1 MKNDYYKAYD
11 KRYRQTYEN
20 NSLWEIQ
27 ERTKEIIDTLKKYK
41 ITKKSNILE
50 LGCGEGRDAIYLLDN
65 GYNVLGVDYS
75 FAVIDK
81 CNELTNYKYVNNFK
95 QLDLIENSLNE
106 KFDFIYS
113 VAVIHMFVLDEHRN
127 KFYNFIYD
135 HLKDNGIALIISM
148 GDGILEIN
156 SDLEKA
162 FDDTKRVNINTNKE
176 IMRVIQEALDSIRDF
191 PKDVL
196 TQVFSR
202 DDVKI
207 MLSLDKYI
215 DLIIPRGGNN
225 LVRFIKE
232 NTKIPV
238 LGHADGIC
246 HIFVDESA
254 DLEKAKRVIIDAKTQ
269 YPSACNAVET
279 LLIHKDFKYTTELLK
294 ALEEAGVELI
304 AKPERV
310 L

>member
-20 NSLWEIQ
+20 NSLWEIS
-27 ERTKEIIDTLKKYK
+27 ERTKEVIDTLKKYK
-41 ITKKSNILE
+41 ITKNSNILE

-75 FAVIDK
+75 FTVIDK

-148 GDGILEIN
+148 GDGVLEIN

-176 IMRVIQEALDSIRDF
+176 IMVASTSCRVKKIDEMKKEIQLNNLEILEEKII
-191 PKDVL
+191 
-196 TQVFSR
+196 
-202 DDVKI
+202 DDVPSFNKC
-207 MLSLDKYI
+207 MLFIVKKMEVKHEDLYDK
-215 DLIIPRGGNN
+215 
-225 LVRFIKE
+225 
-232 NTKIPV
+232 TW
-238 LGHADGIC
+238 
-246 HIFVDESA
+246 
-254 DLEKAKRVIIDAKTQ
+254 
-269 YPSACNAVET
+269 
-279 LLIHKDFKYTTELLK
+279 
-294 ALEEAGVELI
+294 
-304 AKPERV
+304 
-310 L
+310 

>member
-20 NSLWEIQ
+20 NSLWEIS
-27 ERTKEIIDTLKKYK
+27 ERTKEVIDTLKKYK
-41 ITKKSNILE
+41 ITKNSNILE

-113 VAVIHMFVLDEHRN
+113 VSVIHMFVLDEHRN

-148 GDGILEIN
+148 GDGTLEIN

-176 IMRVIQEALDSIRDF
+176 IMVASTSCRVKKIDEMKKEIQLNNLEILEEKII
-191 PKDVL
+191 
-196 TQVFSR
+196 
-202 DDVKI
+202 DDVPSFNKC
-207 MLSLDKYI
+207 MLFIVKKKLEVKYEDLYDK
-215 DLIIPRGGNN
+215 
-225 LVRFIKE
+225 
-232 NTKIPV
+232 TW
-238 LGHADGIC
+238 
-246 HIFVDESA
+246 
-254 DLEKAKRVIIDAKTQ
+254 
-269 YPSACNAVET
+269 
-279 LLIHKDFKYTTELLK
+279 
-294 ALEEAGVELI
+294 
-304 AKPERV
+304 
-310 L
+310 

>member
-20 NSLWEIQ
+20 NSLWEIS
-27 ERTKEIIDTLKKYK
+27 ERTKEVIDTLKKYK
-41 ITKKSNILE
+41 ITKNSNILE

-65 GYNVLGVDYS
+65 GYKVLGVDYS

-148 GDGILEIN
+148 GDGTLEIN

-176 IMRVIQEALDSIRDF
+176 IMVASTSCRV
-191 PKDVL
+191 K
-196 TQVFSR
+196 
-202 DDVKI
+202 K
-207 MLSLDKYI
+207 
-215 DLIIPRGGNN
+215 
-225 LVRFIKE
+225 
-232 NTKIPV
+232 
-238 LGHADGIC
+238 
-246 HIFVDESA
+246 
-254 DLEKAKRVIIDAKTQ
+254 
-269 YPSACNAVET
+269 
-279 LLIHKDFKYTTELLK
+279 
-294 ALEEAGVELI
+294 
-304 AKPERV
+304 
-310 L
+310 

>member
-27 ERTKEIIDTLKKYK
+27 ERTKEIIDTLEKYK

-81 CNELTNYKYVNNFK
+81 CNELTDYKYVNNFK

-127 KFYNFIYD
+127 KFYNFIYN

-176 IMRVIQEALDSIRDF
+176 IMVASTSCRVKKIDEMKKEIQLNNLEILEEKIID
-191 PKDVL
+191 DVL
-196 TQVFSR
+196 SF
-202 DDVKI
+202 DKCMLFIVKKKWEVKYED
-207 MLSLDKYI
+207 LYDK
-215 DLIIPRGGNN
+215 
-225 LVRFIKE
+225 
-232 NTKIPV
+232 TW
-238 LGHADGIC
+238 
-246 HIFVDESA
+246 
-254 DLEKAKRVIIDAKTQ
+254 
-269 YPSACNAVET
+269 
-279 LLIHKDFKYTTELLK
+279 
-294 ALEEAGVELI
+294 
-304 AKPERV
+304 
-310 L
+310 

>member
-20 NSLWEIQ
+20 NSLWEIS
-27 ERTKEIIDTLKKYK
+27 ERTKEVIDTLKKYK
-41 ITKKSNILE
+41 ITKNSNILE

-75 FAVIDK
+75 FTVIDK

-148 GDGILEIN
+148 GDGTLEIN

-176 IMRVIQEALDSIRDF
+176 IMVASTSCRVKKIDEMKKEIQLNNLKILEEKII
-191 PKDVL
+191 
-196 TQVFSR
+196 
-202 DDVKI
+202 DDVPSFNKC
-207 MLSLDKYI
+207 MLFIVKKKMEVKHEDLYDK
-215 DLIIPRGGNN
+215 
-225 LVRFIKE
+225 
-232 NTKIPV
+232 TW
-238 LGHADGIC
+238 
-246 HIFVDESA
+246 
-254 DLEKAKRVIIDAKTQ
+254 
-269 YPSACNAVET
+269 
-279 LLIHKDFKYTTELLK
+279 
-294 ALEEAGVELI
+294 
-304 AKPERV
+304 
-310 L
+310 

>member
-20 NSLWEIQ
+20 NSLWEIS
-27 ERTKEIIDTLKKYK
+27 ETTKEVIDTLKKYK
-41 ITKKSNILE
+41 ITKNSNILE

-148 GDGILEIN
+148 GDGTLEIN

-176 IMRVIQEALDSIRDF
+176 IMVASTSCRVKKIDEMKKEIQLNNLKILEEKII
-191 PKDVL
+191 
-196 TQVFSR
+196 
-202 DDVKI
+202 DDVPSFNKC
-207 MLSLDKYI
+207 MLFIVKKKLEVKYEDLYDK
-215 DLIIPRGGNN
+215 
-225 LVRFIKE
+225 
-232 NTKIPV
+232 TW
-238 LGHADGIC
+238 
-246 HIFVDESA
+246 
-254 DLEKAKRVIIDAKTQ
+254 
-269 YPSACNAVET
+269 
-279 LLIHKDFKYTTELLK
+279 
-294 ALEEAGVELI
+294 
-304 AKPERV
+304 
-310 L
+310 

>member
-11 KRYRQTYEN
+11 KRYKQTYEN
-20 NSLWEIQ
+20 NSLWEIP
-27 ERTKEIIDTLKKYK
+27 ERTKEVIDTLKKYK

-75 FAVIDK
+75 FTVIDK
-81 CNELTNYKYVNNFK
+81 CNELTDYKYVNNFK

-148 GDGILEIN
+148 GDGVLEIN

-162 FDDTKRVNINTNKE
+162 FDDTKRVNINTSKE
-176 IMRVIQEALDSIRDF
+176 IIVASTSCRVKKIDEMKKEIQLNNLEILEEKII
-191 PKDVL
+191 
-196 TQVFSR
+196 
-202 DDVKI
+202 DDVPSFNKC
-207 MLSLDKYI
+207 MLFIVKKKMEVKHEDLYDK
-215 DLIIPRGGNN
+215 
-225 LVRFIKE
+225 
-232 NTKIPV
+232 TW
-238 LGHADGIC
+238 
-246 HIFVDESA
+246 
-254 DLEKAKRVIIDAKTQ
+254 
-269 YPSACNAVET
+269 
-279 LLIHKDFKYTTELLK
+279 
-294 ALEEAGVELI
+294 
-304 AKPERV
+304 
-310 L
+310 

>member
-20 NSLWEIQ
+20 NSLWEIS
-27 ERTKEIIDTLKKYK
+27 ERTKEVIDTLKKYK
-41 ITKKSNILE
+41 ITKNSNILE

-75 FAVIDK
+75 FTVIDK

-148 GDGILEIN
+148 GDGALEIN

-176 IMRVIQEALDSIRDF
+176 IMVASTSCRVKKIDEMKKEIQLNNLEILEEKII
-191 PKDVL
+191 
-196 TQVFSR
+196 
-202 DDVKI
+202 DDVPSFNKC
-207 MLSLDKYI
+207 MLFIVKKKMEVKHEDLYDK
-215 DLIIPRGGNN
+215 
-225 LVRFIKE
+225 
-232 NTKIPV
+232 TW
-238 LGHADGIC
+238 
-246 HIFVDESA
+246 
-254 DLEKAKRVIIDAKTQ
+254 
-269 YPSACNAVET
+269 
-279 LLIHKDFKYTTELLK
+279 
-294 ALEEAGVELI
+294 
-304 AKPERV
+304 
-310 L
+310 

>member
-20 NSLWEIQ
+20 NSLWEIS
-27 ERTKEIIDTLKKYK
+27 ERTKEVIDTLKKYK
-41 ITKKSNILE
+41 ITKNSNILE

-113 VAVIHMFVLDEHRN
+113 VAVIHIFVLDEHRN

-148 GDGILEIN
+148 GDGTLEIN

-176 IMRVIQEALDSIRDF
+176 IMVASTSCRVKKIDEMKKEIQLNNLKILEEKII
-191 PKDVL
+191 
-196 TQVFSR
+196 
-202 DDVKI
+202 DDVPSFNKCMI
-207 MLSLDKYI
+207 FIVKKKLEVKYEDLYDK
-215 DLIIPRGGNN
+215 
-225 LVRFIKE
+225 
-232 NTKIPV
+232 TW
-238 LGHADGIC
+238 
-246 HIFVDESA
+246 
-254 DLEKAKRVIIDAKTQ
+254 
-269 YPSACNAVET
+269 
-279 LLIHKDFKYTTELLK
+279 
-294 ALEEAGVELI
+294 
-304 AKPERV
+304 
-310 L
+310 

>member
-20 NSLWEIQ
+20 NSLWEIS
-27 ERTKEIIDTLKKYK
+27 ERTKEVIDTLKKYK
-41 ITKKSNILE
+41 IAKNSNILE

-148 GDGILEIN
+148 GDGTLEIN

-176 IMRVIQEALDSIRDF
+176 IMVASTSCRVKKIDEMKKEIQLNNLEILEEKIID
-191 PKDVL
+191 DVL
-196 TQVFSR
+196 SFNKCMLFI
-202 DDVKI
+202 VKKK
-207 MLSLDKYI
+207 LEVKYEDLYDK
-215 DLIIPRGGNN
+215 
-225 LVRFIKE
+225 
-232 NTKIPV
+232 TW
-238 LGHADGIC
+238 
-246 HIFVDESA
+246 
-254 DLEKAKRVIIDAKTQ
+254 
-269 YPSACNAVET
+269 
-279 LLIHKDFKYTTELLK
+279 
-294 ALEEAGVELI
+294 
-304 AKPERV
+304 
-310 L
+310 

>member
-27 ERTKEIIDTLKKYK
+27 ERTKEIIDTLEKYK

-81 CNELTNYKYVNNFK
+81 CNELTDYKYVNNFK

-127 KFYNFIYD
+127 KFYNFIYN

-176 IMRVIQEALDSIRDF
+176 IMVASTSCRVKKIDEMKKEIQLNNLEILEEKIID
-191 PKDVL
+191 DVL
-196 TQVFSR
+196 SF
-202 DDVKI
+202 DKCMLFIVKKK
-207 MLSLDKYI
+207 LEVKYENLYDK
-215 DLIIPRGGNN
+215 
-225 LVRFIKE
+225 
-232 NTKIPV
+232 TW
-238 LGHADGIC
+238 
-246 HIFVDESA
+246 
-254 DLEKAKRVIIDAKTQ
+254 
-269 YPSACNAVET
+269 
-279 LLIHKDFKYTTELLK
+279 
-294 ALEEAGVELI
+294 
-304 AKPERV
+304 
-310 L
+310 

>member
-20 NSLWEIQ
+20 NSLWEIS
-27 ERTKEIIDTLKKYK
+27 ERTKEVIDTLKKYK
-41 ITKKSNILE
+41 ITKNSNILE

-148 GDGILEIN
+148 GDGTLEIN

-176 IMRVIQEALDSIRDF
+176 IMVASTSCRVKKIDEMKKEIQLNNLKILEEKII
-191 PKDVL
+191 
-196 TQVFSR
+196 
-202 DDVKI
+202 DDVPSFNKC
-207 MLSLDKYI
+207 MLFIVKKKLEVKYEDLYDK
-215 DLIIPRGGNN
+215 
-225 LVRFIKE
+225 
-232 NTKIPV
+232 TW
-238 LGHADGIC
+238 
-246 HIFVDESA
+246 
-254 DLEKAKRVIIDAKTQ
+254 
-269 YPSACNAVET
+269 
-279 LLIHKDFKYTTELLK
+279 
-294 ALEEAGVELI
+294 
-304 AKPERV
+304 
-310 L
+310 

>member
-20 NSLWEIQ
+20 NSLWEIS
-27 ERTKEIIDTLKKYK
+27 ERTKEVIDTLKKYK
-41 ITKKSNILE
+41 IAKNSNILE
-50 LGCGEGRDAIYLLDN
+50 FGCGEGRNAIYLLDN

-113 VAVIHMFVLDEHRN
+113 VVVIHMFVLDEHRN

-148 GDGILEIN
+148 GDGALEIN

-176 IMRVIQEALDSIRDF
+176 IMVASTSCRVKKIDEMKKEIQLNNLEILEEKII
-191 PKDVL
+191 
-196 TQVFSR
+196 
-202 DDVKI
+202 DDVPSFNKC
-207 MLSLDKYI
+207 MLFIVKKKLEVKYEDLYDK
-215 DLIIPRGGNN
+215 
-225 LVRFIKE
+225 
-232 NTKIPV
+232 TW
-238 LGHADGIC
+238 
-246 HIFVDESA
+246 
-254 DLEKAKRVIIDAKTQ
+254 
-269 YPSACNAVET
+269 
-279 LLIHKDFKYTTELLK
+279 
-294 ALEEAGVELI
+294 
-304 AKPERV
+304 
-310 L
+310 

>member
-20 NSLWEIQ
+20 NSLWEIS
-27 ERTKEIIDTLKKYK
+27 ERTKEVIDTLKKYK
-41 ITKKSNILE
+41 ITKNSNILE

-148 GDGILEIN
+148 GDGVLEIN

-176 IMRVIQEALDSIRDF
+176 IMVASTSCRVKKIDEMEKEIKLNNFEILEE
-191 PKDVL
+191 KII
-196 TQVFSR
+196 
-202 DDVKI
+202 DDVPSFNKC
-207 MLSLDKYI
+207 MLFIVKKKLEVKYEDLYDK
-215 DLIIPRGGNN
+215 
-225 LVRFIKE
+225 
-232 NTKIPV
+232 TW
-238 LGHADGIC
+238 
-246 HIFVDESA
+246 
-254 DLEKAKRVIIDAKTQ
+254 
-269 YPSACNAVET
+269 
-279 LLIHKDFKYTTELLK
+279 
-294 ALEEAGVELI
+294 
-304 AKPERV
+304 
-310 L
+310 

>member
-20 NSLWEIQ
+20 NSLWEIS
-27 ERTKEIIDTLKKYK
+27 ERTKEVIDTLKKYK
-41 ITKKSNILE
+41 ITKNSNILE
-50 LGCGEGRDAIYLLDN
+50 LGCGEGRDEIYLLDN

-75 FAVIDK
+75 FAVTDK

-148 GDGILEIN
+148 GDGTLEIN

-176 IMRVIQEALDSIRDF
+176 IMVASTSCRVKKIDEMKKEIQLNYIFHPNISIFYKNYALF
-191 PKDVL
+191 
-196 TQVFSR
+196 
-202 DDVKI
+202 
-207 MLSLDKYI
+207 
-215 DLIIPRGGNN
+215 
-225 LVRFIKE
+225 
-232 NTKIPV
+232 
-238 LGHADGIC
+238 
-246 HIFVDESA
+246 
-254 DLEKAKRVIIDAKTQ
+254 
-269 YPSACNAVET
+269 
-279 LLIHKDFKYTTELLK
+279 
-294 ALEEAGVELI
+294 
-304 AKPERV
+304 
-310 L
+310 

>member
-20 NSLWEIQ
+20 NSLWETS
-27 ERTKEIIDTLKKYK
+27 ERTKEVLDTLKKYK
-41 ITKKSNILE
+41 ITKNSNILE

-148 GDGILEIN
+148 GDGVLEIN

-176 IMRVIQEALDSIRDF
+176 IMVASTSCRVKKIDEMKKEIQLNNLEILEEKII
-191 PKDVL
+191 
-196 TQVFSR
+196 
-202 DDVKI
+202 DDVPSFNKC
-207 MLSLDKYI
+207 MLFIVKKMEVKHEDLYDK
-215 DLIIPRGGNN
+215 
-225 LVRFIKE
+225 
-232 NTKIPV
+232 TW
-238 LGHADGIC
+238 
-246 HIFVDESA
+246 
-254 DLEKAKRVIIDAKTQ
+254 
-269 YPSACNAVET
+269 
-279 LLIHKDFKYTTELLK
+279 
-294 ALEEAGVELI
+294 
-304 AKPERV
+304 
-310 L
+310 

>member
-1 MKNDYYKAYD
+1 MKNDYYKAYY

-20 NSLWEIQ
+20 NSLWEIS
-27 ERTKEIIDTLKKYK
+27 ERTKEVIDILKKYK
-41 ITKKSNILE
+41 ITKNSNILE

-75 FAVIDK
+75 FDVIDK

-148 GDGILEIN
+148 GDGTLEIN

-176 IMRVIQEALDSIRDF
+176 IMVASTSCRVKKIDEMKKEIQLNNLEILEEKII
-191 PKDVL
+191 
-196 TQVFSR
+196 
-202 DDVKI
+202 DDVPSFNKCLLFI
-207 MLSLDKYI
+207 VKKKLEVKYEDLYDK
-215 DLIIPRGGNN
+215 
-225 LVRFIKE
+225 
-232 NTKIPV
+232 TW
-238 LGHADGIC
+238 
-246 HIFVDESA
+246 
-254 DLEKAKRVIIDAKTQ
+254 
-269 YPSACNAVET
+269 
-279 LLIHKDFKYTTELLK
+279 
-294 ALEEAGVELI
+294 
-304 AKPERV
+304 
-310 L
+310 

>member
-20 NSLWEIQ
+20 NSLWEIS
-27 ERTKEIIDTLKKYK
+27 ERTKEVIDTLKKYK
-41 ITKKSNILE
+41 ITKNSNILE

-65 GYNVLGVDYS
+65 GYKVLGVDYS

-148 GDGILEIN
+148 GDGVLEIN

-176 IMRVIQEALDSIRDF
+176 IMVASTSCRVKRIDEMKKEIQLNNLEILEEKII
-191 PKDVL
+191 
-196 TQVFSR
+196 
-202 DDVKI
+202 DDVSSFNKC
-207 MLSLDKYI
+207 MLFIVKKKMEVKHEDLYDK
-215 DLIIPRGGNN
+215 
-225 LVRFIKE
+225 
-232 NTKIPV
+232 TW
-238 LGHADGIC
+238 
-246 HIFVDESA
+246 
-254 DLEKAKRVIIDAKTQ
+254 
-269 YPSACNAVET
+269 
-279 LLIHKDFKYTTELLK
+279 
-294 ALEEAGVELI
+294 
-304 AKPERV
+304 
-310 L
+310 

>member
-20 NSLWEIQ
+20 NSLWEIP
-27 ERTKEIIDTLKKYK
+27 EGTKEVIDTLKKYK
-41 ITKKSNILE
+41 ITKNSNILE

-65 GYNVLGVDYS
+65 GYKVLGVDYS

-148 GDGILEIN
+148 GDGVLEIN

-162 FDDTKRVNINTNKE
+162 FDVTKRVNINTNKE
-176 IMRVIQEALDSIRDF
+176 IMVASTSCRVKKIDEMKKEIQLNNLEILEEKII
-191 PKDVL
+191 
-196 TQVFSR
+196 
-202 DDVKI
+202 DDVPSFNKC
-207 MLSLDKYI
+207 MLFIVKKKLEVKYEDLYDK
-215 DLIIPRGGNN
+215 
-225 LVRFIKE
+225 
-232 NTKIPV
+232 TW
-238 LGHADGIC
+238 
-246 HIFVDESA
+246 
-254 DLEKAKRVIIDAKTQ
+254 
-269 YPSACNAVET
+269 
-279 LLIHKDFKYTTELLK
+279 
-294 ALEEAGVELI
+294 
-304 AKPERV
+304 
-310 L
+310 